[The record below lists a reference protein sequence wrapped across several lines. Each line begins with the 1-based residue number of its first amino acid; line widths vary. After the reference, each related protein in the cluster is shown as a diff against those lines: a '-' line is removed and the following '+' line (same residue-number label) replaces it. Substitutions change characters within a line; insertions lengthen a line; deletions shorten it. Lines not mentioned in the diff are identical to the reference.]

1 MMVQAMLSAPKPLR
15 SNRPATKMPIAQL
28 VRIKLTKNAASAK
41 PSDHRLKPK
50 KRIASSV
57 TGIMPIS
64 NRTTLMIIKA
74 AMNST
79 GRSGDIMRLARL
91 CAYISSRNEIENPS

>member
-1 MMVQAMLSAPKPLR
+1 
-15 SNRPATKMPIAQL
+15 MPIAQL
-28 VRIKLTKNAASAK
+28 VRIRLTKNAASAK

-50 KRIASSV
+50 KAIASSV

-64 NRTTLMIIKA
+64 NRTMLMIIKA